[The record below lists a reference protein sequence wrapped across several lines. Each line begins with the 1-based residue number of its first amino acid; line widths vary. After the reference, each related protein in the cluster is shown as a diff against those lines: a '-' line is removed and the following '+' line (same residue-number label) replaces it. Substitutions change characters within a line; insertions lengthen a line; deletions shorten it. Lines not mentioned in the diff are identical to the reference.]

1 MSEKRKPAIRKI
13 EITSNNICYGPCPE
27 PEDEV
32 EQELSIERS
41 GQVVL
46 SRYAYGLG
54 DNKPMG
60 HDRFSIDQEKAEAIF
75 DAIRRCFS
83 DDYEAYMIT
92 DVGRWDMTVFDDDGN
107 RDKFSGPLVEWN
119 HSNAAGES
127 VSDIVRKILGRKDLF
142 VFDGNRL

>member
-1 MSEKRKPAIRKI
+1 MSGKRKPAIKKI
-13 EITSNNICYGPCPE
+13 EITSNNICYGPCPA

-46 SRYAYGLG
+46 SRYAYGSCV
-54 DNKPMG
+54 DTPMG
-60 HDRFSIDQEKAEAIF
+60 HVRFSIDQEKAEAIF
-75 DAIRRCFS
+75 HAIRRCFY

-142 VFDGNRL
+142 VFDGIRL